1 MGTSI
6 LGALKMNYYDTGDK
20 EVMDRVYKYTIIE
33 DNKLEFKCP
42 VCGESMNAYP
52 LMKKHLFTGW
62 KPMDTLIKREC
73 PMCKSIF
80 DVFFKVCKK
89 SYSTPMFLN
98 IQYSKAILEI
108 DEIKRELS
116 DNSISE
122 EYDLYV
128 FKVKDYK
135 TILFGKRNKD
145 IETELLPSFD
155 SFYTERGDGTRYE
168 YGEEEIEWAIKV
180 ASIRPLKTEKII

>member
-1 MGTSI
+1 
-6 LGALKMNYYDTGDK
+6 
-20 EVMDRVYKYTIIE
+20 
-33 DNKLEFKCP
+33 
-42 VCGESMNAYP
+42 
-52 LMKKHLFTGW
+52 
-62 KPMDTLIKREC
+62 
-73 PMCKSIF
+73 
-80 DVFFKVCKK
+80 
-89 SYSTPMFLN
+89 MFLN
-98 IQYSKAILEI
+98 IQYPKALLEI
-108 DEIKRELS
+108 DEIKKELS
-116 DNSISE
+116 NNSISE